1 MSTSFVSATQV
12 TAVVH
17 TPQLTTPGPVLVT
30 AASSAGTSNAVSVT
44 VLERGD
50 INGNRSVN
58 IGDALAC
65 ALTVGGIN
73 KPAIPNTVGDLNL
86 NGSTNIGDCL
96 VLALFSVRVNA
107 NLALPSVTSVSPGT
121 PNPGDTLTVTGTG
134 FSPAAA
140 GNQVLFEAMGGGA
153 TRVTPSSATTTS
165 LTVTVPSDATSG
177 AIQVYRRDAA
187 LAGNEFP
194 LTVNGTATP
203 LALMT
208 VSPFSGVARGA
219 NVTLRGLGFGT
230 TPAEVIPVVLAALD
244 RVAKTQEP
252 PMLSIYASTTSWHL
266 LHRLRADRHAP
277 G

>member
-1 MSTSFVSATQV
+1 
-12 TAVVH
+12 
-17 TPQLTTPGPVLVT
+17 
-30 AASSAGTSNAVSVT
+30 VT

-230 TPAEVIPVVLAALD
+230 TPASNTVLFRSATGTTAGTVTAATPTALTVTVPADAVCGPVTVGAGGQTSAGRMVTVAGTSCSVQLAGILGNA
-244 RVAKTQEP
+244 P
-252 PMLSIYASTTSWHL
+252 P
-266 LHRLRADRHAP
+266 